1 MSSKTTKK
9 LEHPLDINDT
19 CQSCQFVNIVNIAR
33 FILMCQNQKK
43 ENFIKNSLPKIKKNG
58 KSNY

>member
-1 MSSKTTKK
+1 MTSKKTKK
-9 LEHPLDINDT
+9 LEHPFDINDT
-19 CQSCQFVNIVNIAR
+19 CQSCQFVNIAR

-43 ENFIKNSLPKIKKNG
+43 ENFIQNSLPKIKKNG